1 MRDAAPQGTYKVQ
14 ALDRAFAVL
23 DLLGESDTPLG
34 LAQVAASLQLHKSTA
49 HRFLMVLERHRMVER
64 TASGKFRLG
73 LRLFDLGNRAIEQYD
88 LRDRAQPHLR
98 RLVAETEET
107 AHLCILEGA
116 HVIYIDKIEPA
127 RSVRMITRIGAS
139 NPVHCTSVGKAMLA
153 FLPEERFADV
163 LRRIRF
169 ERFTHRTIS
178 TAEALRAE
186 IEKTRRRGYA
196 VDDEELEEGLRCIAV
211 PVLDAQRLPVAA
223 VSVSGPSFRVTAQ
236 KLPSIANHLLQVRAG
251 NLGGYGLRF
260 QRPRQSRPLVGLGS
274 RRSGRRWRRRPL
286 DLVLF
291 HRVRV
296 RFFLRPR
303 SSARVAMN
311 LYTQDDRDEKQAAQG
326 AFLSAVGLVSRL
338 VQ

>member
-1 MRDAAPQGTYKVQ
+1 MRDASPQGTYKVQ
-14 ALDRAFAVL
+14 ALDRAFALL

-49 HRFLMVLERHRMVER
+49 HRFLMVLEKHRMVER
-64 TASGKFRLG
+64 TANGKFRLG

-98 RLVAETEET
+98 RLVTETEET

-139 NPVHCTSVGKAMLA
+139 NPLHCTSVGKAILA
-153 FLPEERFADV
+153 FLPDERCNDV

-169 ERFTHRTIS
+169 ERFTTRTIA
-178 TAEALRAE
+178 TVEALRTE

-196 VDDEELEEGLRCIAV
+196 VDDEEFEEGLRCIAV

-236 KLPSIANHLLQVRAG
+236 KLPAIANHLLQCVRAISVDMG
-251 NLGGYGLRF
+251 F
-260 QRPRQSRPLVGLGS
+260 VPSSRS
-274 RRSGRRWRRRPL
+274 HRS
-286 DLVLF
+286 
-291 HRVRV
+291 
-296 RFFLRPR
+296 
-303 SSARVAMN
+303 A
-311 LYTQDDRDEKQAAQG
+311 
-326 AFLSAVGLVSRL
+326 LSA
-338 VQ
+338 

>member
-1 MRDAAPQGTYKVQ
+1 MRDAAPTGTYKVQ

-23 DLLGESDTPLG
+23 DLLGESETPLG
-34 LAQVAASLQLHKSTA
+34 LAQVASSLQLHKSTA

-64 TASGKFRLG
+64 TTGGKFRLG
-73 LRLFDLGNRAIEQYD
+73 LRLFDYGNRAIEQYD

-139 NPVHCTSVGKAMLA
+139 NPVHCTATGKAMLA
-153 FLPEERFADV
+153 FLPEDRVNEI
-163 LRRIRF
+163 LRRTKF
-169 ERFTHRTIS
+169 ERFTHHTVA
-178 TAEALRAE
+178 TAEALRVE

-196 VDDEELEEGLRCIAV
+196 MDDEELEDGLRCIAV

-236 KLPSIANHLLQVRAG
+236 KLPSIANHLLQCVRG
-251 NLGGYGLRF
+251 ISTDMGFVSN
-260 QRPRQSRPLVGLGS
+260 
-274 RRSGRRWRRRPL
+274 RRS
-286 DLVLF
+286 
-291 HRVRV
+291 HRSIW
-296 RFFLRPR
+296 P
-303 SSARVAMN
+303 S
-311 LYTQDDRDEKQAAQG
+311 
-326 AFLSAVGLVSRL
+326 
-338 VQ
+338 